1 VPSAPPLL
9 RTQLLT
15 WLLVPLLLLLA
26 VDAVLTYWMA
36 MGISQRA
43 NDRPLAEIAREM
55 SLRLRASGEGLALD
69 LAEDARKILLADPV
83 DRIHFDVSAADGR
96 AVAGE
101 RIRPAPAGPGAE
113 SYYDGE
119 LDGAPVRIVE
129 LRVVADAAHGRPAA
143 FVRVA
148 ETLAKRQALARE
160 ILVGVLVPEALLV
173 MVAGIVVWAGVVHG
187 LSPLERLRRTVASR
201 AYGDWRPVGVEGV
214 PGEVRPLLESLNALV
229 AQLDRALT
237 IQNRFI
243 SDAAHQLKTPITVLR
258 TQLELALRE
267 DDPARMRAALEKSSA
282 GLDRLSRVVSQ
293 LLSLARNEPEA
304 GASAVLVPLDLDA
317 LALEVATEWV
327 PEAMKKRVDLGFEPA
342 PGPVTI
348 RGDAARLRELFDNL
362 LDNAVRYSREGGRVT
377 VRVGADPVP
386 TVDINDDGPG
396 IPPDE
401 RERVFQR
408 FHRLLGSGQDGS
420 GLGLAIA
427 QEIARIHGGAIS
439 LRDDSDGI
447 GNTFSVTFPPV
458 A

>member
-1 VPSAPPLL
+1 
-9 RTQLLT
+9 
-15 WLLVPLLLLLA
+15 
-26 VDAVLTYWMA
+26 
-36 MGISQRA
+36 
-43 NDRPLAEIAREM
+43 
-55 SLRLRASGEGLALD
+55 
-69 LAEDARKILLADPV
+69 
-83 DRIHFDVSAADGR
+83 
-96 AVAGE
+96 
-101 RIRPAPAGPGAE
+101 
-113 SYYDGE
+113 
-119 LDGAPVRIVE
+119 
-129 LRVVADAAHGRPAA
+129 
-143 FVRVA
+143 
-148 ETLAKRQALARE
+148 
-160 ILVGVLVPEALLV
+160 
-173 MVAGIVVWAGVVHG
+173 
-187 LSPLERLRRTVASR
+187 
-201 AYGDWRPVGVEGV
+201 
-214 PGEVRPLLESLNALV
+214 
-229 AQLDRALT
+229 
-237 IQNRFI
+237 
-243 SDAAHQLKTPITVLR
+243 
-258 TQLELALRE
+258 
-267 DDPARMRAALEKSSA
+267 MRAALEKSSA
-282 GLDRLSRVVSQ
+282 GLDRLARVVSQ

-377 VRVGADPVP
+377 VRVGAEPVP

-427 QEIARIHGGAIS
+427 QEIVRIHGGAIS

>member
-1 VPSAPPLL
+1 MASEQPML

-26 VDAVLTYWMA
+26 LDAVLTYWMA
-36 MGISQRA
+36 SGIARRA
-43 NDRPLAEIAREM
+43 NDRPLAEIARELT
-55 SLRLRASGEGLALD
+55 LRLREGGGGLSLD
-69 LAEDARKILLADPV
+69 LTEDAQKILLGDPL

-101 RIRPAPAGPGAE
+101 RIVPAPAGAAAE
-113 SYYDGE
+113 SFYDGE
-119 LDGAPVRIVE
+119 VRGAPVRIVE
-129 LRVVADAAHGRPAA
+129 LKVNPGPVAGRHAAV
-143 FVRVA
+143 VRVA
-148 ETLAKRQALARE
+148 ETLAKREALARE
-160 ILVGVLVPEALLV
+160 ILVSVLVPEALLV
-173 MVAGIVVWAGVVHG
+173 AVAGIVVWVGVVHG
-187 LSPLERLRRTVASR
+187 LSPLERLRGTLASR
-201 AYGDWRPVGVEGV
+201 PYGDWSPVGMEGV

-229 AQLDRALT
+229 AQLARALT
-237 IQNRFI
+237 VQTRFI

-267 DDPARMRAALEKSSA
+267 EDPGRMRAALEKSRA
-282 GLDRLSRVVSQ
+282 GLERLSRVVSQ

-304 GASAVLVPLDLDA
+304 GAKVVLAPLDLNG

-327 PEAMKKRVDLGFEPA
+327 PEALKKRVDLGFESA
-342 PGPVTI
+342 PVPVMI
-348 RGDAARLRELFDNL
+348 RGDAGRLRELFDNL

-377 VRVGADPVP
+377 VRASAVPVP
-386 TVDINDDGPG
+386 TVDISDDGPG
-396 IPPDE
+396 IPADE

-427 QEIARIHGGAIS
+427 QEIVRIHGGAIG

-447 GNTFSVTFPPV
+447 GNTFSVTFPP
-458 A
+458 AA